1 MKRPS
6 FNGAAGILIVFGISL
21 VPALA
26 ADIEVTG
33 PDGRR
38 ILLKDDGTWRYVET
52 KEKEASKEKAKD
64 KSEAK
69 DKSKEKV
76 QAVLRLE
83 RKTALGNSCRYG
95 LRLDNN
101 LPYEIRSLVPSFS
114 ASRQNGGV
122 CEKVLSAFQA
132 IKPGDSQVR
141 EIDFRGIPCDEIAR
155 VHVQDGDRCV
165 MGGLDRFSYE
175 TGVCLERVRVVASD
189 LVRFDKDAKS
199 DKETKGD
206 KEPKGDKEAKRDK
219 EAKEDKE
226 AKGK

>member
-6 FNGAAGILIVFGISL
+6 FSGAAGILIVFGISL

-38 ILLKDDGTWRYVET
+38 ILLKDDGTWRYVQT
-52 KEKEASKEKAKD
+52 KEKEASKD

-69 DKSKEKV
+69 DKSKEKA

-114 ASRQNGGV
+114 AYRQNGV
-122 CEKVLSAFQA
+122 VYDKVLSAFQA

-165 MGGLDRFSYE
+165 MGDLDRFSYE

-206 KEPKGDKEAKRDK
+206 KDAKRDK